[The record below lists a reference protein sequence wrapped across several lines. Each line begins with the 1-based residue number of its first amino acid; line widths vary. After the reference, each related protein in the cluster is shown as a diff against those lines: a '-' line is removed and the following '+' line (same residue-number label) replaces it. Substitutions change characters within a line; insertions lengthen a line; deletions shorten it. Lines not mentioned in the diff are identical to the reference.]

1 MYQLNTFG
9 VNSFRVFYL
18 MPPKKAS
25 PRKADGIVQMLLGVS
40 NECVSRINCYCG
52 EAHRSTVFPHSLCT
66 SSASVGANEKCMC
79 REREKKKEVVVARQN
94 HHFTISRTNATPRH
108 ADNVDDSCV
117 WRTQQR
123 HLSSIVILRCLSCL
137 IDYDY
142 FIFLCISCLIM
153 WIDIL
158 IRLQREWWVIE
169 KDENNLKEYRIE
181 TTQRCEASPS

>member
-1 MYQLNTFG
+1 MSVWVELIVIAVKPTEARYFHIHCVRHQHLWGRMRNACAG
-9 VNSFRVFYL
+9 
-18 MPPKKAS
+18 
-25 PRKADGIVQMLLGVS
+25 RK
-40 NECVSRINCYCG
+40 
-52 EAHRSTVFPHSLCT
+52 
-66 SSASVGANEKCMC
+66 
-79 REREKKKEVVVARQN
+79 KKKEVVVARQN